1 VTTAITEALA
11 SSSIQSRVPAR
22 HERIVDKVP
31 FARSLAAAPGA
42 GWARVASVEDA
53 WRMRSES
60 RRRPRVDAA
69 RKTLGLVRVE
79 IVVED

>member
-22 HERIVDKVP
+22 HERIVDQDPLRP
-31 FARSLAAAPGA
+31 FARGGP
-42 GWARVASVEDA
+42 WWRVASVEDA
-53 WRMRSES
+53 RRMRSES

-69 RKTLGLVRVE
+69 RRTLGLVRVE